1 MLYLNETEIE
11 SLVKMPDVMR
21 VVEDCFRLQG
31 QGKATNQP
39 RRRVYVPDGMMHV
52 MFASLMR
59 ENEGYLG
66 LKTYTAFPGIGVRFI
81 FLLWDAN
88 SSELLSLME
97 ANLLGQLRTGAAS
110 GIAAKYMANESIE
123 EAGLIGTGRQAGTQL
138 EAICL
143 ARNIKNF
150 KPNVIFN
157 ALHGQFGEDGYIQT
171 ILERFKI
178 PYTHSGV
185 IASSIAMDKEIS
197 KKIFIKNKINTPKF
211 FTYSYDVKNEDLI
224 KKIKKKLRFPVVVK
238 PLNEGSSVNVYICN
252 EKNIIKIL
260 NSIKQYKKVMIE
272 EFIGG
277 REIQVAIMGNKKL
290 GAIELKPKRKFYDYQ
305 AKYNSSAKTEHIIP
319 VDLPKGKMDIVMNMA
334 YKAHKV
340 IGCMGVTRSD
350 FKFFNNKFY
359 LLEINTQPGMTKL
372 SLVPEI
378 AAYRG
383 ISFLE
388 LIEWIMQDASK
399 KK

>member
-1 MLYLNETEIE
+1 MKKKILIISGGISKERLI
-11 SLVKMPDVMR
+11 SLD
-21 VVEDCFRLQG
+21 
-31 QGKATNQP
+31 
-39 RRRVYVPDGMMHV
+39 
-52 MFASLMR
+52 
-59 ENEGYLG
+59 
-66 LKTYTAFPGIGVRFI
+66 
-81 FLLWDAN
+81 
-88 SSELLSLME
+88 
-97 ANLLGQLRTGAAS
+97 
-110 GIAAKYMANESIE
+110 
-123 EAGLIGTGRQAGTQL
+123 TGRQVANELKKNGYRVKITEPDNNL
-138 EAICL
+138 EK
-143 ARNIKNF
+143 NINFF

-171 ILERFKI
+171 ILERLKI

-197 KKIFIKNKINTPKF
+197 KKIFIKNKITTPNF

-252 EKNIIKIL
+252 EKNVIKIL

-272 EFIGG
+272 EFISG

-319 VDLPKGKMDIVMNMA
+319 VDLPKGKMDIVINMA

-340 IGCMGVTRSD
+340 IGCRGVTRSD

-378 AAYRG
+378 AEYRG

-388 LIEWIMQDASK
+388 LIEWIIQDASK